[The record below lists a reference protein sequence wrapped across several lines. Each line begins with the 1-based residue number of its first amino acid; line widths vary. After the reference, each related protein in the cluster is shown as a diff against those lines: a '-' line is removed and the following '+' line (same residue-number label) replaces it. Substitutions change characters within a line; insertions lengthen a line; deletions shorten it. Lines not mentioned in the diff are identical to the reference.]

1 MKKIYDI
8 IPHCSSYS
16 PNTLL
21 SSDLKIID
29 FELVHIT
36 GVGIH
41 TAVPVYVLTDLVYD
55 LKGNPCYETMIRIG
69 FHTDVS
75 SGEFLDYQVRVYSK
89 LEVYK
94 HHKILLKKIK
104 NGFFDN
110 EILEKI
116 RKVDNVMY
124 KNCP

>member
-1 MKKIYDI
+1 MKNIYDI
-8 IPHCSSYS
+8 IPHCTSYS
-16 PNTLL
+16 SNTIL

-29 FELVHIT
+29 FELVY
-36 GVGIH
+36 VNDLLIH
-41 TAVPVYVLTDLVYD
+41 TSVPVYVLTDLVFD
-55 LKGNPCYETMIRIG
+55 LEDNPCYETMIRLG
-69 FHTDVS
+69 FTTKDF
-75 SGEFLDYQVRVYSK
+75 SGEFLNYQVRVYSK

-94 HHKILLKKIK
+94 QHKILLKKIK

-124 KNCP
+124 NNCP